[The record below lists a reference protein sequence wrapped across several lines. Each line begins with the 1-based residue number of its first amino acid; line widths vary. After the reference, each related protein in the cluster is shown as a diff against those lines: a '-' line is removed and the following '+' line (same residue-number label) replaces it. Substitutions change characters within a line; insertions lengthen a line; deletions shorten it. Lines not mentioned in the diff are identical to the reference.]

1 MQKARQMQTA
11 EQVSGA
17 FGKFVTAQKE
27 QTPSVVR
34 LVNGLGEST
43 LFKSF
48 KY

>member
-11 EQVSGA
+11 EQTSGA

-34 LVNGLGEST
+34 MVNGLGDSA
-43 LFKSF
+43 LFKTF